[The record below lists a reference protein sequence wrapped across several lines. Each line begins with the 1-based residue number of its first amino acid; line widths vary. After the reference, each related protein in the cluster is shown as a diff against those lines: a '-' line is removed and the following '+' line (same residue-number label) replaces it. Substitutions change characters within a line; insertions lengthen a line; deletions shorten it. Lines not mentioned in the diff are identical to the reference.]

1 MFIRNIRS
9 IENDQQTRSLH
20 NEIRIHLLQAFPES
34 VASEV
39 AWQGSRDE
47 VTSTLILR
55 PAKVPSSATP
65 GHKTYY
71 FRERPALERGMND
84 TSPTNSYL
92 RKYVESRK
100 FDRYAGDIY
109 ISRSSSIGSERS
121 WIVCIEY
128 GICE

>member
-1 MFIRNIRS
+1 M
-9 IENDQQTRSLH
+9 
-20 NEIRIHLLQAFPES
+20 LQALPKS

-71 FRERPALERGMND
+71 SRERPALERGMND
-84 TSPTNSYL
+84 TSATKWYL
-92 RKYVESRK
+92 RMYVDGRRLNVE
-100 FDRYAGDIY
+100 
-109 ISRSSSIGSERS
+109 
-121 WIVCIEY
+121 
-128 GICE
+128 